1 MKANILD
8 EIDVRSKRI
17 LRPQVHSSASGVP
30 ALVVERRRM
39 LEARLKAVQADST
52 PIRNSTR
59 TEKPHYSGLELA
71 EPAVRAGADDH
82 MGLPSRQGDLLV
94 YRDGRVV
101 AA

>member
-1 MKANILD
+1 MKAD
-8 EIDVRSKRI
+8 HA
-17 LRPQVHSSASGVP
+17 PQPALLP
-30 ALVVERRRM
+30 ALVAERRRM
-39 LEARLKAVQADST
+39 YQARLRAVQVA

-59 TEKPHYSGLELA
+59 TLEAAYATPELT

-94 YRDGRVV
+94 YRDGGVVQLVWLDAGGV